1 MSMILANLA
10 NHQYNMI
17 LANLAN
23 HQYNENILIIVIHQS
38 RKICFGPEKE
48 RLRRLCLSATMT

>member
-23 HQYNENILIIVIHQS
+23 HQYNENILIIVIHQPIPQNLFWA
-38 RKICFGPEKE
+38 RKGK
-48 RLRRLCLSATMT
+48 MKD